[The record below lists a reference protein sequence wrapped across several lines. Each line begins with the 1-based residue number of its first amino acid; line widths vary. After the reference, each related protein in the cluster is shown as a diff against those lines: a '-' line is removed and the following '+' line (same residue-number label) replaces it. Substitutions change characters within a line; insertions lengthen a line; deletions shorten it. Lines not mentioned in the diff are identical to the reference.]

1 MGGLNPPTP
10 QEIEHCLYLYEVCG
24 TAGSI
29 VAVAA
34 ATAAAAVEDVEVK
47 AETLLERPGTAVVV
61 KSVVVVVWLAGLSSR
76 TAAHCDYHG
85 VLRRQL
91 SVEQRICCQE
101 VVERKTKS
109 PSPEQ
114 LMLLPV

>member
-1 MGGLNPPTP
+1 
-10 QEIEHCLYLYEVCG
+10 LYEVRG

-34 ATAAAAVEDVEVK
+34 AAAAAVVEDVEVK
-47 AETLLERPGTAVVV
+47 AETLLERPGTAVVVVVAVVV

-91 SVEQRICCQE
+91 TVKQRICCQE